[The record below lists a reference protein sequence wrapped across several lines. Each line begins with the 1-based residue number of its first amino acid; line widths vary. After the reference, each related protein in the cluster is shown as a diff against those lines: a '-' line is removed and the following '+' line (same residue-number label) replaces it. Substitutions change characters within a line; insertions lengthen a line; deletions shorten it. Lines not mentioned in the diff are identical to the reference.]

1 MQGKHEPVDNI
12 TEKLLQKKI
21 IKQDVYSSIKE
32 EKNSLLKAKL
42 FHDVLSKCDN
52 EGLEAFLHELHSS
65 QNDGGFCQTSYG
77 ESMKV

>member
-1 MQGKHEPVDNI
+1 MQGKRESVDNI

-21 IKQDVYSSIKE
+21 IKEDLYNFIKE

-42 FHDVLSKCDN
+42 FDDVISKCDN
-52 EGLEAFLHELHSS
+52 EGLEALLHELHSS
-65 QNDGGFCQTSYG
+65 QNDTGFCQTSYG